1 MVIVCG
7 RRPMTARTGLPAS
20 RPAAILSQAGVRASR
35 DSALTTST
43 AASPAAA
50 PNVYAF
56 RRKWEAELRR
66 ARAVLDGKERVFIIF
81 FADKR
86 QSLQFEARRRVP
98 SVNFI
103 VPRKLHSQ

>member
-1 MVIVCG
+1 MVIFCG
-7 RRPMTARTGLPAS
+7 RRTITAGTGCPAS

-35 DSALTTST
+35 ASALTTST

-81 FADKR
+81 FVDKR
-86 QSLQFEARRRVP
+86 QPYNSERDAGFRR
-98 SVNFI
+98 
-103 VPRKLHSQ
+103 